1 MEVTGVKFHVNN
13 NKESKVLASASVCF
27 DDQFV
32 IHRILLINGD
42 KGRFIQFPQTTL
54 KNDEKKDVCHPINT
68 ETRAKIQKDI
78 LNLWDG
84 FTEVYGLNG
93 EEQKDECAE
102 TDNNETSEET
112 NN

>member
-84 FTEVYGLNG
+84 FIEISG
-93 EEQKDECAE
+93 EEQKG
-102 TDNNETSEET
+102 
-112 NN
+112 